1 MVWCGFGSAELT
13 VALDDLKALFQA
25 KRFYDKITFLFPEG
39 VVSKFSIQYL
49 YNVL

>member
-49 YNVL
+49 SNVL